1 MINQIPWSDA
11 AEKGLLISAGEDM
24 AIIKNQVL
32 NGVAQLWEHNL
43 NGTHG
48 FIVTRIDV
56 EGLGTELV
64 LVLGEG
70 SGLNEAVPLFKQVAL
85 DLGIKSIRVHVKRK
99 GLIRMFSRHDF
110 NVEMYVLRSRLN
122 G

>member
-1 MINQIPWSDA
+1 MIKQIAWSDT
-11 AEKGLLISAGEDM
+11 AEDGLIVSAGEDM

-48 FIVTRIDV
+48 FIVTRLDV

-70 SGLNEAVPLFKQVAL
+70 SGLNEAVPLFKQVAI

-99 GLIRMFSRHDF
+99 GLIRMFARHAFEIDT
-110 NVEMYVLRSRLN
+110 YVLRSRLD

>member
-1 MINQIPWSDA
+1 MIKLIPWSDA
-11 AEKGLLISAGEDM
+11 AERGLVVSAGEDM

-48 FIVTRIDV
+48 FIVTRLDV

-70 SGLNEAVPLFKQVAL
+70 SGLNEAVPLFKQVAA
-85 DLGIKSIRVHVKRK
+85 DMGINSIRVHVKRK

-110 NVEMYVLRSRLN
+110 EVEMYVLRSRLN